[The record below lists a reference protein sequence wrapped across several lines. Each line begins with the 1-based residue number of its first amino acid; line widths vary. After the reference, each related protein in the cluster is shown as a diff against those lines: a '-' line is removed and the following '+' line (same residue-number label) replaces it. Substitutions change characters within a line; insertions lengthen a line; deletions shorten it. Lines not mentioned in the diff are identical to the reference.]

1 MPPSSSS
8 SWSQFPAET
17 SCKLTT
23 SYIGRCV
30 SPPVCERACALHP
43 CGLQRKWMLLKWS
56 AAKSPGQLLTPN
68 PLLFIINLSL
78 FLSHLCSCPLSSC
91 MGFLRESGTLCLPLD
106 CPSWIQF
113 KKKYSRSNPFFF
125 HSELIKKKSTQL
137 KAFAKNEIAF
147 KKHIKY
153 SQGPALYA
161 HWACSLCSVGQPSH
175 PSI

>member
-113 KKKYSRSNPFFF
+113 KKIFTFKSFFF
-125 HSELIKKKSTQL
+125 SFRTDKKKSTQL

-147 KKHIKY
+147 KKHIKH